1 MSNRQNHFN
10 QIINKLEAHYGAS
23 KPPTITDPFHLLLY
37 ENIAYLA
44 DDTKRDAAFAAL
56 KKEVGLKP
64 TDILSASTER
74 LVGITKLGG
83 IHAELRAARLKE
95 VAHIVLNEFQGDLES
110 VLRLPL
116 PKAIKA
122 LRQFPSIGE
131 PGAEKVLLFTG
142 TYPVLALESNGLRV
156 LLRALFGEERKDYA
170 ASYRSVQKALQ
181 DQIGTDCKFSNSG
194 PPVAA
199 STR

>member
-23 KPPTITDPFHLLLY
+23 KPPSITDLFHLLLY

-44 DDTKRDAAFAAL
+44 DDTKRDTAFAAL

-74 LVGITKLGG
+74 LVTITKLGG

-142 TYPVLALESNGLRV
+142 TYPVLALESNGL
-156 LLRALFGEERKDYA
+156 K
-170 ASYRSVQKALQ
+170 
-181 DQIGTDCKFSNSG
+181 CC
-194 PPVAA
+194 
-199 STR
+199 